1 MARLSLY
8 LALATFL
15 SLLAVSGFV
24 LYSIIRHEPNFYK
37 TALLVSNDP
46 NKGEKSREFTSE
58 CFEFIGAVGTE
69 KEWYAQFKE
78 DQINS
83 FFSEELDEITNKNK
97 FFPDNIKAPRIS
109 LEPDRLRL
117 AFRWGEGKLSTIIS
131 AELKL
136 WLAKDEPNV
145 IAVQLYSIKAGA
157 LPVSLLSMF
166 DRISDTARQNGIEV
180 SWYRHQGKP
189 VAVVRF
195 QADQPR
201 PTMLL
206 QALEIE
212 KGFIT
217 LRGKNLDSN
226 RPEIPAQ
233 NKQLSSAK

>member
-15 SLLAVSGFV
+15 SLLSIGGFV

-37 TALLVSNDP
+37 TALLVANDP
-46 NKGEKSREFTSE
+46 NEGDKAKEFTSE
-58 CFEFIGAVGTE
+58 CFEFVGAVGTE

-83 FFSEELDEITNKNK
+83 FFSEELDETGNKNK
-97 FFPDNIKAPRIS
+97 FFPDYIRAPRIC

-145 IAVQLYSIKAGA
+145 VAIQVYSLKAGA
-157 LPVSLLSMF
+157 LPISLLSMF
-166 DRISDTARQNGIEV
+166 DKISDTARQNGIEV

-212 KGFIT
+212 RGFLT
-217 LRGKNLDSN
+217 LRGKNMDSN
-226 RPEIPAQ
+226 RPEIPLA
-233 NKQLSSAK
+233 NKQLSSAN